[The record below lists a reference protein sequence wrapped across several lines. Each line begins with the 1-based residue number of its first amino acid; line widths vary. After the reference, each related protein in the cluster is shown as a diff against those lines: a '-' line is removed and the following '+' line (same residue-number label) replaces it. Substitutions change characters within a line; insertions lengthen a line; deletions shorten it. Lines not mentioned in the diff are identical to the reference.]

1 MLAVLA
7 GIQIGVK
14 PLYSKGLRQNP
25 ALLKAS
31 APGPGGGCPLES
43 SVPEVTRRQGDE
55 ELGALNL
62 TIREGDTQ
70 ARSASYRALRG
81 SG

>member
-1 MLAVLA
+1 MLAVTPNGFKLF
-7 GIQIGVK
+7 
-14 PLYSKGLRQNP
+14 YSSHLRHTSGLLR
-25 ALLKAS
+25 AS
-31 APGPGGGCPLES
+31 ALGPGGGCPLES

>member
-1 MLAVLA
+1 MLAS
-7 GIQIGVK
+7 IQIGLK
-14 PLYSKGLRQNP
+14 SIYISALRPNR

-31 APGPGGGCPLES
+31 GPGPGGGCPLES

-70 ARSASYRALRG
+70 ARSASDRAFRG